1 MIDYGNILTIF
12 YKNKSWKI
20 ENSIDYST
28 LAWYDSSP
36 KPTKEELDAQWEE
49 VLSTKSKQDCK
60 AQAKRLL
67 SDSDWSELPSVV
79 EALENA
85 DEWKSYRVQLR
96 KYVVTPVQ
104 NPVFP
109 SVPQVKWKE

>member
-1 MIDYGNILTIF
+1 MNLSSLLRLYKPNTAYTITAEQKLIWQDEGNEEPSKEEIE
-12 YKNKSWKI
+12 SWKLTY
-20 ENSIDYST
+20 EVD
-28 LAWYDSSP
+28 LA
-36 KPTKEELDAQWEE
+36 
-49 VLSTKSKQDCK
+49 KQDCK
-60 AQAKRLL
+60 VQAKRLL

-85 DEWKSYRVQLR
+85 AEWKSYRVQLR

-109 SVPQVKWKE
+109 SVPQVKWKEV